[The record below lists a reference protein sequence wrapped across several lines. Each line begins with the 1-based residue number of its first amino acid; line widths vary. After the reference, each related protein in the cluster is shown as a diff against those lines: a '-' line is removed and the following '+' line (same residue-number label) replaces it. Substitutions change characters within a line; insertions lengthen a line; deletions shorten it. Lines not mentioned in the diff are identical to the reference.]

1 MATWLV
7 VGRRD
12 LGCNPHFS
20 LMPSNPCATN
30 KSFAARSTHCI
41 QKTWSTRRKHDRTNK
56 QRRVESAP
64 DGWDWSDEDEESRVI
79 RKLQMKE
86 TTAWEQEH
94 EAVIP
99 RLVLPPP
106 ILRQSMGL
114 GLVPAMLEL
123 QMGIDSI

>member
-20 LMPSNPCATN
+20 LMPSNPCAAN
-30 KSFAARSTHCI
+30 KSFAARSAHCI
-41 QKTWSTRRKHDRTNK
+41 QKAWSKRRKQDRTNK
-56 QRRVESAP
+56 QRRVESS
-64 DGWDWSDEDEESRVI
+64 DGWDWSDDDEEPRMI
-79 RKLQMKE
+79 RKLQKE
-86 TTAWEQEH
+86 TTAWEQEN
-94 EAVIP
+94 EVVIP

-123 QMGIDSI
+123 QMCIDSI